1 MIMNF
6 DELIKRIDFTSNY
19 LKESAVSAVNISL
32 TIRNW
37 MVGYF
42 IVEFEQNGEDR
53 AEYGKKLLG
62 QISKT
67 CSSQGIKGYSISNL
81 KYFRQFYL
89 SYNRIRQSVIGQLDL
104 NSKSQSVIGLL
115 GEKHASEI
123 TKLRSRGHF
132 SQEVDDIPVVDA
144 DKLLSH
150 LSYTHFVELMTID
163 DKLKRTF
170 YEIECI
176 NGNWSVRELK
186 RQIGSLLYERTGLSR
201 NKQKVIDIAN
211 QVKSDFLPENII
223 RDPYIFEFL
232 GLKQQE
238 VFTENTLEDLLI
250 ANLQDFI
257 LELGIGFC
265 FEVRQKRIQIDNE
278 YYYIDLVFYHKIL
291 KCNVL
296 FELKT
301 RKFRHSDLSQLN
313 VYLNYY
319 KKHEMQADDNLPVGI
334 LLCTEK
340 DKEMVEFATAGLDQN
355 LFVSKYQLFIPSK
368 QELESFIKNQI
379 IPND

>member
-1 MIMNF
+1 MNF
-6 DELIKRIDFTSNY
+6 NELIKKIDFTSNC
-19 LKESAVSAVNISL
+19 LKERAVSAVNISL

-62 QISKT
+62 QISET
-67 CSSQGIKGYSISNL
+67 CSSLGIKGYSISNL

-89 SYNRIRQSVIGQLDL
+89 SYKRMRQSVIGQLGI

-115 GEKHASEI
+115 GEKYASEI
-123 TKLRSRGHF
+123 TKLESRSHI
-132 SQEVDDIPVVDA
+132 SKEVVDITVVDA

-201 NKQKVIDIAN
+201 NKHKVIDIAN
-211 QVKSDFLPENII
+211 QDKSDFLPENII

-265 FEVRQKRIQIDNE
+265 FEARQKRIQIDNE

-301 RKFRHSDLSQLN
+301 RKFRHFDISQLN

-319 KKHEMQADDNLPVGI
+319 KKYEMQADDNLPVGI

-340 DKEMVEFATAGLDQN
+340 DQEMVEFATAGLDQN

-368 QELESFIKNQI
+368 QELENFIKNQI
-379 IPND
+379 IPNE

>member
-1 MIMNF
+1 MNF

-19 LKESAVSAVNISL
+19 LKERAVSAVNVSL

-37 MVGYF
+37 IVGYF

-53 AEYGKKLLG
+53 AEYGTKLLG
-62 QISKT
+62 QISET
-67 CSSQGIKGYSISNL
+67 CSSLGIKGYSISNL

-89 SYNRIRQSVIGQLDL
+89 SYKRIRQSVIGQLDI

-115 GEKHASEI
+115 GEKQASEI
-123 TKLRSRGHF
+123 TKLESRGHF
-132 SQEVDDIPVVDA
+132 SQEVDDIPAVDA

-211 QVKSDFLPENII
+211 QDKSDLLPESII
-223 RDPYIFEFL
+223 RDPYIFEFI

-257 LELGIGFC
+257 LELGLGFC
-265 FEVRQKRIQIDNE
+265 FEARQKRIQIDNE

-301 RKFRHSDLSQLN
+301 RKFRHSDISQLN

-319 KKHEMQADDNLPVGI
+319 KKHEMQSDDNLPVGI

-340 DKEMVEFATAGLDQN
+340 EQEMVEFATAGLDQN
-355 LFVSKYQLFIPSK
+355 LFVSKYQLLIPSK